1 MTNIRKTY
9 FVTDQLENKF
19 PIEFVNS
26 TNKRYIEVFP
36 PYISNTK
43 VAKDFPKGVYIHT
56 DFIERD
62 FYMDHAICLCNSNR
76 TKYKK
81 YEIRGNKDTFKIWF
95 TDLAPLD
102 QTVEYVLEFEP
113 ISLSKYMYIYGEN
126 DAAIAYM
133 QQRYPGHD
141 QQIEELVNLLLK
153 YKGNISK
160 IRADPYWTNNNLPV
174 FDTIFTD
181 NISNFADMN
190 DLIEYI
196 ANLYG
201 KKEPDEVYKY
211 NITQDTDILGNLVY
225 TETYLINNYDIN
237 LRYSKTVTTTYQTY
251 DKIPFI
257 AEFLLIY

>member
-1 MTNIRKTY
+1 MTKIRKTY

-81 YEIRGNKDTFKIWF
+81 YEIRGTKDTFRIWF
-95 TDLAPLD
+95 TS
-102 QTVEYVLEFEP
+102 QIP
-113 ISLSKYMYIYGEN
+113 ISQTTEYSNTYNPVDRSKYATDFRDHN
-126 DAAIAYM
+126 IAEEYM
-133 QQRYPGHD
+133 KQRYPGHD
-141 QQIEELVNLLLK
+141 QQIKEIFAVCDK
-153 YKGNISK
+153 CFDNIYS
-160 IRADPYWTNNNLPV
+160 IQADPYWTNNNLPV
-174 FDTIFTD
+174 FYSLYSKKI
-181 NISNFADMN
+181 IGIADII
-190 DLIEYI
+190 DYI

-201 KKEPDEVYKY
+201 KIEPDEVFSTKV
-211 NITQDTDILGNLVY
+211 TQREDTLGNLVY
-225 TETYLINNYDIN
+225 KEIQYINNYDLNYI
-237 LRYSKTVTTTYQTY
+237 LTKTTTSTYLTY